1 MTSIDKIIRE
11 ILTRYKGI
19 QLNYDSII
27 EKLTYELSVAVM
39 EEYSKDIDKTFEKVK
54 EIFSEDDKPVI
65 GEEEE

>member
-1 MTSIDKIIRE
+1 
-11 ILTRYKGI
+11 
-19 QLNYDSII
+19 
-27 EKLTYELSVAVM
+27 M